1 VADVRFQPGDPEGWR
16 YQNFGGGFETF
27 YQFTDPEGLFNSG
40 RPYVGEVYYGGDR
53 GTTGHYPD
61 LGRRDVRD
69 WWGRQ
74 YQHLFDLGLEMV
86 WQDMTTP
93 AIRETRGDMR
103 GFPFR
108 LFVTDDSMS
117 SAAPQKTQAIRVWN
131 LYSYNLHKATYHGL
145 NHLNGRA
152 NTRNFLVGRGSFSGM
167 HRFAALWP
175 GDKALYNDKVEF
187 LDDQFLVGNDLLVA
201 PLLEPQSD
209 TNAGGRRDIYLPAGS
224 QWYCFMDNRLPLAAP
239 VEGGTTIRGFDAS
252 LYLDNANAHIDFLL
266 PTYVRAGAILPT
278 LELEQFVG
286 ERHRNGQPNPITLN
300 VYPGANGQYVM
311 YLDDGVSRSSAP
323 DRAEDE
329 GG

>member
-1 VADVRFQPGDPEGWR
+1 M
-16 YQNFGGGFETF
+16 FENTLNGMPICRSMIL
-27 YQFTDPEGLFNSG
+27 TDP
-40 RPYVGEVYYGGDR
+40 D
-53 GTTGHYPD
+53 
-61 LGRRDVRD
+61 
-69 WWGRQ
+69 
-74 YQHLFDLGLEMV
+74 
-86 WQDMTTP
+86 
-93 AIRETRGDMR
+93 
-103 GFPFR
+103 
-108 LFVTDDSMS
+108 
-117 SAAPQKTQAIRVWN
+117 
-131 LYSYNLHKATYHGL
+131 
-145 NHLNGRA
+145 
-152 NTRNFLVGRGSFSGM
+152 
-167 HRFAALWP
+167 
-175 GDKALYNDKVEF
+175 DKALYNDKVEF

-329 GG
+329 GGDSEAKGEYREVRVTHTYTGPTRQVRIERGHDGYAPPLENYCFVAILHDPSDQGAPSRITLGANALTMIAGGSPDNRAAQLAASGVSTWYYNENVHISFVKVFDQSAPIVIAVQS